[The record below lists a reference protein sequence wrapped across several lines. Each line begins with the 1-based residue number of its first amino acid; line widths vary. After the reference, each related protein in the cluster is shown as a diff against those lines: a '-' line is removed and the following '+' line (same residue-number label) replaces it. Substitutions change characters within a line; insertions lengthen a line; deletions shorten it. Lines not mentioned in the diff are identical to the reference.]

1 MHHLS
6 SLSNNISDH
15 LTYFGVDMGCDTSS
29 KCKIV
34 MAPSL
39 ASYGKE
45 DDYGNFIFIRMCF
58 EEPVLENIKGRV
70 MEGITE
76 DHKGRMTLIFIYLT
90 FVTQESA
97 HTPGGYVLLHHVM
110 GETDSDRGIWSFVH
124 GDVKPENFLLGQP
137 GTPNEKKLYLCDLG
151 LDTDI
156 PAFFPKMKTLEVTTT
171 IDAFTMT
178 VLIRILRFSPILES
192 FNLII
197 KKVEKRNGHN
207 LETDHLFVSID
218 FKMGHLAILCKIQHL
233 RYLQPQDEQLMPL
246 FDYPGTFNNRLL
258 ARFLLEHGN
267 ALEEIVFSWHSKVK
281 YHEKSLKMIK
291 KLSKL
296 HKASSTVKLIYV
308 LEE

>member
-1 MHHLS
+1 MVIKLKEGRAGGS
-6 SLSNNISDH
+6 RSFRREIDRDGGESRRQTAVGGVLRQTAAGVVVTSDVVVTSGDH

-45 DDYGNFIFIRMCF
+45 DDYGNFILSRA
-58 EEPVLENIKGRV
+58 
-70 MEGITE
+70 
-76 DHKGRMTLIFIYLT
+76 
-90 FVTQESA
+90 SA
-97 HTPGGYVLLHHVM
+97 HTPGGYVLLHHMMEKLMVIVES
-110 GETDSDRGIWSFVH
+110 GRNFVH

-137 GTPNEKKLYLCDLG
+137 ETPNEKRLYLCDLG

-156 PAFFPKMKTLEVTTT
+156 PAFFPKLKTLEVTTT

-197 KKVEKRNGHN
+197 KKVEKRN
-207 LETDHLFVSID
+207 
-218 FKMGHLAILCKIQHL
+218 
-233 RYLQPQDEQLMPL
+233 
-246 FDYPGTFNNRLL
+246 RLGDP
-258 ARFLLEHGN
+258 RFLLEHVN

-281 YHEKSLKMIK
+281 YHEKSLKMMK